1 MFWISRLKLR
11 NKRKFKHN
19 NVLTTLRAIFV
30 IVKVRKM
37 SSRSVLYICKS
48 CFIHFDVFYL

>member
-19 NVLTTLRAIFV
+19 NVLNNHFTCNLCDSQGQEN
-30 IVKVRKM
+30 VK
-37 SSRSVLYICKS
+37 
-48 CFIHFDVFYL
+48 